1 MPGKD
6 LDNISLAQFQQPINC
21 CNVTSLAYALTALGF
36 PATVDE
42 IFYATRLPI
51 ASVLDDGMTL
61 AETFDTASLYFKNT
75 GVPVTARMIC
85 FDSPG
90 MSFEVFVNELE
101 RASRDPDD
109 IHIFNFS
116 VQIAHAVPGIGG
128 GHFSLM
134 ADFDSAAQE
143 IVVAD
148 TNPKKYTRYWRCP
161 AQRMYNACVD
171 RGLVLDA
178 AAWPARP
185 PARRGAG
192 HGPGRPPDQRPAR
205 GVARG
210 RRDARRGR
218 RDGRRRR
225 QAGHPAGLTPAG

>member
-6 LDNISLAQFQQPINC
+6 LDNITLAQFQQPINC

-36 PATVDE
+36 PTTVDE

-61 AETFDTASLYFKNT
+61 AETFDTTKLFLKNT
-75 GVPVTARMIC
+75 GLPLTVRMVC
-85 FDSPG
+85 FDAPG
-90 MSFEVFVNELE
+90 LTFDTFLGEVE
-101 RASRDPDD
+101 RGSTDPND

-134 ADFDSAAQE
+134 ADYDRQTQE
-143 IVVAD
+143 LVVAD

-161 AQRMYNACVD
+161 AKRMFDACVD
-171 RGLVLDA
+171 KDSSSTRPRGMLVLRRTEA
-178 AAWPARP
+178 AAAVAGTAGKPRTVTTLVDRAPLVPPSVQAKLDAEPA
-185 PARRGAG
+185 
-192 HGPGRPPDQRPAR
+192 
-205 GVARG
+205 
-210 RRDARRGR
+210 
-218 RDGRRRR
+218 
-225 QAGHPAGLTPAG
+225 

>member
-171 RGLVLDA
+171 RDSSSTRPRGLLVL
-178 AAWPARP
+178 
-185 PARRGAG
+185 RRGAAQATAPVV
-192 HGPGRPPDQRPAR
+192 HRTSVPIAASPEAAVTPAAAAAIAAAAAKPATRPA
-205 GVARG
+205 
-210 RRDARRGR
+210 
-218 RDGRRRR
+218 
-225 QAGHPAGLTPAG
+225 